1 MKIGMILDAEFPPD
15 PRVENEAV
23 SLIKSGHEVFLF
35 CLQYGQQ
42 KSFEVINGIHVK
54 RFLSNKLEYKL
65 SALAYTIPIY
75 TFLMKTKIDQF
86 VKENKVNALHIHDMR
101 IAAAVFS
108 VNKKHKLPVVLDL
121 HENRPEIMKFYPH
134 LSVFPGKYL
143 ISSKKWKHK
152 EEQFI
157 VKATKVIVVTREAKD
172 EILNRVAIDAEKIID
187 VPNTVRARFYKNL
200 NPLPEIINQYSDK
213 FVLLYIGDT
222 GIRRGL
228 KTAIK
233 SIAIL
238 KHKINTV
245 KLVIVGKNSSDNI
258 LKKLVK
264 ELQIDPYVDFLGWKE
279 QRLFQSY
286 ILASDIC
293 ISPLHRNLHHDTTY
307 ANKIFQ
313 YMSLA
318 KPLLVSDAIAQKQ
331 LVEKINAGLVH
342 KERDVEDFSNKV
354 LALYKSEPLRIEL
367 GIKGKEFVQNEF
379 SWEKTSKKLI
389 HLYNN
394 LQV

>member
-143 ISSKKWKHK
+143 ISSKK
-152 EEQFI
+152 
-157 VKATKVIVVTREAKD
+157 
-172 EILNRVAIDAEKIID
+172 
-187 VPNTVRARFYKNL
+187 
-200 NPLPEIINQYSDK
+200 
-213 FVLLYIGDT
+213 
-222 GIRRGL
+222 
-228 KTAIK
+228 
-233 SIAIL
+233 
-238 KHKINTV
+238 
-245 KLVIVGKNSSDNI
+245 
-258 LKKLVK
+258 
-264 ELQIDPYVDFLGWKE
+264 
-279 QRLFQSY
+279 
-286 ILASDIC
+286 
-293 ISPLHRNLHHDTTY
+293 
-307 ANKIFQ
+307 
-313 YMSLA
+313 
-318 KPLLVSDAIAQKQ
+318 
-331 LVEKINAGLVH
+331 
-342 KERDVEDFSNKV
+342 
-354 LALYKSEPLRIEL
+354 
-367 GIKGKEFVQNEF
+367 
-379 SWEKTSKKLI
+379 
-389 HLYNN
+389 
-394 LQV
+394 